1 MGGLQGKTSI
11 KASPYGTCFIVAR
24 GLQVGFNELFELT
37 DHGVSLWQVGYGTC
51 EGVLHYS
58 SWDIV
63 SVSFEVRRPGAT
75 QSSICRS
82 VTVQVFDGVV
92 GVVVRL
98 VVIFNPL
105 TPNHH

>member
-1 MGGLQGKTSI
+1 
-11 KASPYGTCFIVAR
+11 V
-24 GLQVGFNELFELT
+24 QVRFNEVFELSV
-37 DHGVSLWQVGYGTC
+37 HEVSVWQVGGLARESSIT
-51 EGVLHYS
+51 S
-58 SWDIV
+58 SWDVI
-63 SVSFEVRRPGAT
+63 SVQHEVRRPGAT